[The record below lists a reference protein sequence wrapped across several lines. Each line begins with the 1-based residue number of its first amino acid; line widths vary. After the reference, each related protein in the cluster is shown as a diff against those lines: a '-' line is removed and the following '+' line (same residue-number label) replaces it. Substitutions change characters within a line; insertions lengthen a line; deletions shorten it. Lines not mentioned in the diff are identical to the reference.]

1 MHPDGN
7 NPYYTVLMSNG
18 NEKLGN
24 DKKNMNDNN
33 SKKRNPSYDLAKL
46 AEERAERM
54 RKLSNPPTVVPFS
67 GHGRRVDG
75 KKTPG
80 KKSDNNIVQNFISM
94 QKDTNSLQF
103 IVSIAKAASPSSSS
117 AA

>member
-1 MHPDGN
+1 
-7 NPYYTVLMSNG
+7 
-18 NEKLGN
+18 
-24 DKKNMNDNN
+24 MNDNN

-80 KKSDNNIVQNFISM
+80 KKSDNNIVQNNNMMGKKTSPALKRDLSKFKKKGKGKISGVWGDGGR
-94 QKDTNSLQF
+94 KLQ
-103 IVSIAKAASPSSSS
+103 
-117 AA
+117 